1 MSSPVEL
8 WVEEQA
14 RLTKPDNIYWCEGS
28 EEEAYKLIEIGLK
41 KENIGNN
48 FTFHELNHKI
58 FPNAFL
64 HRSHPSDVARVE
76 HLTYVNQPTKE
87 LAGPNNNWMDP
98 GQAKRMLHKLFDG
111 CMKGRTMYVLSYTM
125 GQPESTYSK
134 SCIQVTD
141 SVYVAVSMRIMTRLS
156 KGVLQKI
163 GTRDNFM
170 KGLHSIGELNPD
182 KRFIM
187 HFPQDNL
194 VMSIGSGYGGNA
206 LLGKKCFSLRIAS
219 HTAYRENWL
228 AEHMII
234 AGVEEPNGNITY
246 ITGAFP
252 SACGKT
258 NLAMLSPSLPGFKMW
273 TLGDDIAW
281 INIGPD
287 KKLHAINPEAGFFG
301 VAPDTSYKTNPHMME
316 TLKTGNFYPTLF
328 TNTAL
333 DIDTNTP
340 WWEGMERDGI
350 RPTNLLDWQGNR
362 FIPNEGRAA
371 ANPNSRFTASIY
383 NAPTLSKEADNPKGV
398 PISAILFGSRRS
410 KTIPLVVESF
420 NWQHGV
426 FCAATMGSETTAAA
440 TQKVGITRRD
450 PFAMLPFCG
459 YNMADYFGHW
469 LRIGAQLPN
478 PPKIFFVN
486 WFKVGQDGRFIWPGF
501 RENIRVI
508 KWILDRVH
516 GRVGAKET
524 QVGFVPHPADLDL
537 SGLTLSDKDVDS
549 LFEIDPNAWGEELEQ
564 IKGLFSQFGEKLP
577 REILMEYDNLE
588 KRLHHGLS
596 ASIK

>member
-1 MSSPVEL
+1 MEA
-8 WVEEQA
+8 WAEQAA
-14 RLTKPDNIYWCEGS
+14 RLTKPDRVIYCDGS
-28 EEEAYKLIEIGLK
+28 DAENQTILHEMLK
-41 KENIGNN
+41 HADS
-48 FTFHELNHKI
+48 FALNPKTY
-58 FPNAFL
+58 PNCYL
-64 HRSHPSDVARVE
+64 HRSNPSDVARTE
-76 HLTYVNQPTKE
+76 HLTFICMPNKDDVGPT
-87 LAGPNNNWMDP
+87 NNWMDP
-98 GQAKRMLHKLFDG
+98 DGAKYKIGALLDAAMR
-111 CMKGRTMYVLSYTM
+111 GRTMFVVPYIM
-125 GQPESTYSK
+125 GPANSTISK
-134 SCIQVTD
+134 IGVELTD
-141 SVYVAVSMRIMTRLS
+141 SPYVVANMRIMARIGKVATDRLGS
-156 KGVLQKI
+156 SSDFVP
-163 GTRDNFM
+163 
-170 KGLHSIGELNPD
+170 GLHSLGDLDPMRRYIA
-182 KRFIM
+182 
-187 HFPQDNL
+187 HFPEERL
-194 VMSIGSGYGGNA
+194 IWSIGSGYGGNA

-383 NAPTLSKEADNPKGV
+383 NAPTLSKEVDNPKGV
-398 PISAILFGSRRS
+398 PISAILFGSRRR

-469 LRIGAQLPN
+469 LKIGAQLPN
-478 PPKIFFVN
+478 PPKVFFVN
-486 WFKVGQDGRFIWPGF
+486 WFKVNEDGRFIWPGF

-524 QVGFVPHPADLDL
+524 QVGLVPH
-537 SGLTLSDKDVDS
+537 
-549 LFEIDPNAWGEELEQ
+549 
-564 IKGLFSQFGEKLP
+564 
-577 REILMEYDNLE
+577 
-588 KRLHHGLS
+588 
-596 ASIK
+596 